1 MGQASYRRKGLFS
14 SLSPSMLGKLFGFI
28 RSFAG
33 AAGDGLGLAQEEVGV
48 AVNLLSPPNFAYF
61 N

>member
-1 MGQASYRRKGLFS
+1 
-14 SLSPSMLGKLFGFI
+14 MLGKLFGFI

-33 AAGDGLGLAQEEVGV
+33 AAGDGLGLAQEEVVV